1 MIVSERGLVVILFI
15 LQCLEITLGND
26 HYGTYVGDFQ
36 NRFHGIAGEV
46 YAVDSRTLFIKGFR

>member
-1 MIVSERGLVVILFI
+1 MILSLVGILFT
-15 LQCLEITLGND
+15 LQSLSPVLGND
-26 HYGTYVGDFQ
+26 YYGTYVGDFQ

>member
-1 MIVSERGLVVILFI
+1 MKMILSLAGVLVT
-15 LQCLEITLGND
+15 LQSLNSVLGND
-26 HYGTYVGDFQ
+26 YYGTYVGDFQ